1 MMRLAAVALCV
12 AFAGLAAADE
22 KKAGDPTGTWKWTV
36 ERGGQTREQTLT
48 LKLDGDKLTGTMPGR
63 NNAEAKIEDGKYKD
77 GEVTF
82 KVTRE
87 FNGQKFTAKYTA
99 KVSGDTL
106 KGKIETER
114 DGQTQTREFEAKR
127 VKDK

>member
-1 MMRLAAVALCV
+1 MIRLAVVALCV
-12 AFAGLAAADE
+12 AFVGGAAADE

-63 NNAEAKIEDGKYKD
+63 NNAETKIEDGKYKD

-87 FNGQKFTAKYTA
+87 FNGQKVTAKYAA

-106 KGKIETER
+106 KGKVETER

>member
-1 MMRLAAVALCV
+1 MRRLAAVALCV
-12 AFAGLAAADE
+12 TFVGVAAADE
-22 KKAGDPTGTWKWTV
+22 KKAGDPTGKWKWSV

-48 LKLDGDKLTGTMPGR
+48 LKLDGDKLTGAMRGR
-63 NNAEAKIEDGKYKD
+63 NNAETKIEDGKYKD

-87 FNGQKFTAKYTA
+87 RNGQKTTTKYTA